1 MSEINIPRIIPPWPF
16 EAYAHII
23 SPLSDEDGGG
33 YLITFPDLPGYMSDG
48 ETKAEAVEN
57 GRDAFIAVVSALA
70 DLGRDIP
77 APAFSPNDAAA
88 PGASGKFVARVP
100 KSIHAK
106 LTMRAKA
113 EGVSL
118 NTLVLTLIAEGLGR
132 RESPASGG

>member
-1 MSEINIPRIIPPWPF
+1 MSEIKSIPRIVPPWPF

-23 SPLSDEDGGG
+23 SPLSAEEGGG
-33 YLITFPDLPGYMSDG
+33 YLITFPDLPGCVSDG
-48 ETKAEAVEN
+48 ETEAKAVEN

-70 DLGRDIP
+70 DMGRDIP
-77 APAFSPNDAAA
+77 APSFSPDDATV

-106 LTMRAKA
+106 LTTRAKV

-132 RESPASGG
+132 REGHA

>member
-1 MSEINIPRIIPPWPF
+1 MSEIKSIPRVVPPWPF

-23 SPLSDEDGGG
+23 SPLSAEEGGG
-33 YLITFPDLPGYMSDG
+33 CLITFPDLPGCVSDG
-48 ETKAEAVEN
+48 ETEAEAVEH

-70 DLGRDIP
+70 DMGRDIP
-77 APAFSPNDAAA
+77 APSFSPDDATV

-106 LTMRAKA
+106 LTTRAKV

-132 RESPASGG
+132 REGHA

>member
-1 MSEINIPRIIPPWPF
+1 MNEIKSISRIVPPWPF

-33 YLITFPDLPGYMSDG
+33 YLITFPDLPGCMSDG
-48 ETKAEAVEN
+48 ETEAEAVAN

-70 DLGRDIP
+70 DMGRDIP
-77 APAFSPNDAAA
+77 APSFSPDSASM
-88 PGASGKFVARVP
+88 PGAPGKFVARVP

-106 LTMRAKA
+106 LTTRAKA

-118 NTLVLTLIAEGLGR
+118 NTLVLALIAEGLGR
-132 RESPASGG
+132 RESHA

>member
-1 MSEINIPRIIPPWPF
+1 MSEIKSIPRVVPPWPF

-23 SPLSDEDGGG
+23 SPLSAEEGGG
-33 YLITFPDLPGYMSDG
+33 CLITFPDLPGCVSDG
-48 ETKAEAVEN
+48 ETEAEAVEN

-70 DLGRDIP
+70 DMGRDIP
-77 APAFSPNDAAA
+77 APSFSPDDATV

-106 LTMRAKA
+106 LTTRAKV

-132 RESPASGG
+132 REGHA

>member
-1 MSEINIPRIIPPWPF
+1 MSEIKSIPRVVPPWPF

-23 SPLSDEDGGG
+23 SPLSAEEGGG
-33 YLITFPDLPGYMSDG
+33 CLITFPDLPGCVSDG
-48 ETKAEAVEN
+48 ETEAEAVEN

-70 DLGRDIP
+70 DMGRDIP
-77 APAFSPNDAAA
+77 APSFSPDDATV

-106 LTMRAKA
+106 LTTRAKV

-132 RESPASGG
+132 REGHL

>member
-1 MSEINIPRIIPPWPF
+1 MSEIKSIPRVVPPWPF

-23 SPLSDEDGGG
+23 SPLSAEDGGG
-33 YLITFPDLPGYMSDG
+33 YLITFPDLPGCMSDG
-48 ETKAEAVEN
+48 ETEAEAVEN
-57 GRDAFIAVVSALA
+57 GRDAFIAVVSALT
-70 DLGRDIP
+70 DIGRDIP
-77 APAFSPNDAAA
+77 APSFSPDDAAA

-106 LTMRAKA
+106 LTTRAKT

-132 RESPASGG
+132 RESHA

>member
-1 MSEINIPRIIPPWPF
+1 MSEIKSIPRVVPPWPF

-23 SPLSDEDGGG
+23 SPLSAEEGGG
-33 YLITFPDLPGYMSDG
+33 CLITFPDLPGCVSDG
-48 ETKAEAVEN
+48 ETEAEAVEN

-70 DLGRDIP
+70 DMGRDIP
-77 APAFSPNDAAA
+77 APSFSPDDATV

-106 LTMRAKA
+106 LTTRAKV

-132 RESPASGG
+132 REGHP

>member
-1 MSEINIPRIIPPWPF
+1 MSEIKSIPRIVPPWPF
-16 EAYAHII
+16 EAYAHTI

-33 YLITFPDLPGYMSDG
+33 YLITFPDLPGCMSDG
-48 ETKAEAVEN
+48 ETEAEAVAN

-77 APAFSPNDAAA
+77 APSFSPNDVAA
-88 PGASGKFVARVP
+88 PGASGKFVASVP

-106 LTMRAKA
+106 LTSRAKA

-132 RESPASGG
+132 RESRA